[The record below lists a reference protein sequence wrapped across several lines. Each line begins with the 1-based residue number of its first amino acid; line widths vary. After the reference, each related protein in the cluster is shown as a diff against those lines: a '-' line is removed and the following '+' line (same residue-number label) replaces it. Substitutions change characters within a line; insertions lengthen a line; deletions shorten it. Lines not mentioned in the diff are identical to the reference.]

1 MFLYSFW
8 NKAHLRIVAADT
20 CTQPNSS
27 VLRTPVRFARS
38 SDSETGVYVVN
49 SSGFETRVP
58 GSQRHNLAVPGFPHL
73 QCGNQFVAPDSG
85 SCGEI
90 EVHVRCVDRDW
101 CIVSSQCMLITVVVT
116 VLGTL

>member
-1 MFLYSFW
+1 MFLCSFW
-8 NKAHLRIVAADT
+8 NKAHLRTVASDT

-38 SDSETGVYVVN
+38 SDSETR
-49 SSGFETRVP
+49 GFMWLTAQALRLDCLD
-58 GSQRHNLAVPGFPHL
+58 HNLVVPGFPHL

-90 EVHVRCVDRDW
+90 GVHVRCVDRDW